1 MPKSQESSNKQLSV
15 GELFAGVGGFRLG
28 LERAGLKVTFSNQY
42 EPGNKTQHASSCY
55 VKRFGPEGHTNILI
69 QDYLDLVENGIVKLP
84 KIDVLVGGFPCQ
96 DYSVAKS
103 LSSSKGLL
111 GKKGVLWWEIH
122 RLLSLSKAKLPK
134 YIFLENVDRLL
145 KSPSSQRGRDFAI
158 MLKTL
163 GDFGYL
169 VEWRVVNA
177 ALQGLPQRRIR
188 VFIVAKKVSSKT
200 TLNTK
205 SAREMLQSQS
215 ILARAFPG
223 SEIDQ
228 LTEVLLEGTPEELT
242 ADFPSHKKSPFL
254 YSGVYFR
261 GVAYTTN
268 FTPITASKKLVLGD
282 VLQKLKDVHESY
294 HIEDEELP
302 KWEYLKGA
310 KSIERHNKETGF
322 SFHYSEG
329 KMAWPDDISNPA
341 RTIVTGEGG
350 KTPSRFKHVIRQDG
364 VHRRLTPIELERLS
378 GFPDNWTELDAD
390 GNEISPVKRAFFM
403 GNALVVDLVEKVGR
417 VIVEDHSEG

>member
-1 MPKSQESSNKQLSV
+1 MPKSPQSSNKQLSV

-55 VKRFGPEGHTNILI
+55 LKQFGPEGHTNILI
-69 QDYLDLVENGIVKLP
+69 QDYLDRVENGIDKLP

-103 LSSSKGLL
+103 LSSSHGLL

-122 RLLSLSKAKLPK
+122 RLLTLSKPNLPK

-177 ALQGLPQRRIR
+177 ALQGMPQRRIR
-188 VFIVAKKVSSKT
+188 VFIVAKKVESKT

-205 SAREMLQSQS
+205 SARDMLQSKS

-228 LTEVLLEGTPEELT
+228 LTEVILKGTPEELT
-242 ADFPSHKKSPFL
+242 ADFPSNKKSPFL
-254 YSGVYFR
+254 YSGVYFQ
-261 GVAYTTN
+261 GVAYTTG
-268 FTPITASKKLVLGD
+268 FTPIPTSTKRVLRD
-282 VLQKLKDVHESY
+282 VLQDLRDVPESF
-294 HIEDEELP
+294 HIDEEELP

-310 KSIERHNKETGF
+310 KSIERTKKDTGF
-322 SFHYSEG
+322 SFRYSEG
-329 KMAWPDDISNPA
+329 KMAWPDEISNPA

-350 KTPSRFKHVIRQDG
+350 KTPSRFKHVIYQDG
-364 VHRRLTPIELERLS
+364 VYRRLTPIELERLS
-378 GFPDNWTELDAD
+378 GFPDNWTKFDSE
-390 GNEISPVKRAFFM
+390 GNEISDVKRAFFI

-417 VIVEDHSEG
+417 VIAEDYKQT